1 MPDKKSPNKSP
12 NKKEVNVF
20 ELMVA
25 AALGMIPAMAQCLEE
40 NDSVEQMKIESDLYK
55 SLAAT
60 CSARAKMMDGLIA
73 SAQARRS
80 QGTPKFVD
88 G

>member
-25 AALGMIPAMAQCLEE
+25 AALGMIPAMAQCLE
-40 NDSVEQMKIESDLYK
+40 
-55 SLAAT
+55 
-60 CSARAKMMDGLIA
+60 
-73 SAQARRS
+73 
-80 QGTPKFVD
+80 
-88 G
+88 